1 MRRLFRRS
9 GIECGKSEATMS
21 LEKSSVVP
29 VEKLYERTGSM
40 YKLVI
45 IAAKRALELSEGS
58 PKLVEGIG
66 GKEKPAVTALRE
78 IAAGRV
84 GYRLKKQGKEE
95 KE

>member
-1 MRRLFRRS
+1 
-9 GIECGKSEATMS
+9 MS
-21 LEKSSVVP
+21 MEKTSFVR

-58 PKLVEGIG
+58 PRLVEGG

-78 IAAGRV
+78 IAAGKV
-84 GYRLKKQGKEE
+84 SYRLKKQGKEE